1 MKNTAKQLKEI
12 AKSASVHRVALPE
25 KESLN
30 EFYQNYAS
38 DGIAKLI
45 GEAEEVEKVSTT
57 NISIATTEPI
67 VRKAAPLPAVG
78 GLEIIHE
85 SKLLMQGEHNLYYI
99 LGGIPQ
105 DMGSLYVTLMAE
117 EKDTGRK
124 ERTKVDLYEREQ
136 LRSLSF
142 QLSEL
147 FSQHVD
153 HVEKELLQLT
163 ELLEQYREKQLE
175 HTRAAYQV
183 KRNHASVSP
192 ENQKK
197 CMEFLSQPD
206 LINRI
211 DNLIKQAGVVGE
223 ENSRKL
229 IFIIASTYKMKD
241 PLHALVQGSSGSGK
255 SHLINVI
262 GSCLPPEDVMSMTR
276 VTSKSFYH
284 YNKDEL
290 VDKLMLIQD
299 FDGLDEEA
307 QYAFRE
313 LQSAGIIRSSTTY
326 KDRSGNIISTMKV
339 VRSHFASLLAT
350 TKAEV
355 YHDNMSRSVIIGIDE
370 SESQT
375 DRIIQH
381 QNEKLAGIIDERKER
396 EAKEFLQNCIRCI
409 KPMEVINRYADK
421 IRLPIEAKMLRR
433 LNTHYQCFV
442 KQVTI
447 LHQYQREKDE
457 QGRLIAEPQ
466 DLQMACDILFDAIM
480 LKVDDLDTSLR
491 QFFDKIK
498 EYIKK
503 LAKGQEASAF
513 VFTQRDVRIA
523 LNVSKTQCF
532 RYMEDL
538 ELLEYVQK
546 TGGYANRGFK
556 YKIVY
561 LDDMEKIRQRI
572 KEQLGAQL
580 NQLNASGGTPLVL
593 SVPEEKE
600 RQTKP
605 QSKE

>member
-1 MKNTAKQLKEI
+1 
-12 AKSASVHRVALPE
+12 
-25 KESLN
+25 
-30 EFYQNYAS
+30 
-38 DGIAKLI
+38 
-45 GEAEEVEKVSTT
+45 
-57 NISIATTEPI
+57 
-67 VRKAAPLPAVG
+67 
-78 GLEIIHE
+78 
-85 SKLLMQGEHNLYYI
+85 
-99 LGGIPQ
+99 
-105 DMGSLYVTLMAE
+105 
-117 EKDTGRK
+117 
-124 ERTKVDLYEREQ
+124 
-136 LRSLSF
+136 
-142 QLSEL
+142 
-147 FSQHVD
+147 
-153 HVEKELLQLT
+153 
-163 ELLEQYREKQLE
+163 
-175 HTRAAYQV
+175 
-183 KRNHASVSP
+183 
-192 ENQKK
+192 
-197 CMEFLSQPD
+197 
-206 LINRI
+206 
-211 DNLIKQAGVVGE
+211 
-223 ENSRKL
+223 
-229 IFIIASTYKMKD
+229 
-241 PLHALVQGSSGSGK
+241 
-255 SHLINVI
+255 
-262 GSCLPPEDVMSMTR
+262 
-276 VTSKSFYH
+276 
-284 YNKDEL
+284 
-290 VDKLMLIQD
+290 
-299 FDGLDEEA
+299 
-307 QYAFRE
+307 
-313 LQSAGIIRSSTTY
+313 
-326 KDRSGNIISTMKV
+326 
-339 VRSHFASLLAT
+339 
-350 TKAEV
+350 
-355 YHDNMSRSVIIGIDE
+355 
-370 SESQT
+370 
-375 DRIIQH
+375 
-381 QNEKLAGIIDERKER
+381 
-396 EAKEFLQNCIRCI
+396 
-409 KPMEVINRYADK
+409 MEVINRYADK